1 MMGGMRTRTLTTA
14 LVATLALLAG
24 CGTSAPDADAPAGGR
39 TATATAAA
47 GDGQAVLADLG
58 LDGLTGEEI
67 VARLDPSTD
76 PRPLDLTASVRAD
89 EVLVGDG
96 TTEVA
101 VPLAGDD
108 FYVSIAPYVRSTH
121 ECFFHSLAGCQGEL
135 VEEPVEVRI
144 TTGDGQVLV
153 DEAATTY
160 TNGFVGF
167 WLPKDV
173 EGTIEVSH
181 AGLRGAVPFSTTDG
195 SPTCVTTLRLT

>member
-1 MMGGMRTRTLTTA
+1 MPTRTLTTA

-24 CGTSAPDADAPAGGR
+24 CGTSAPDVDADAPAGASA
-39 TATATAAA
+39 ATATDAAA
-47 GDGQAVLADLG
+47 DTQAVLAELG

-76 PRPLDLTASVRAD
+76 PRPLDLTASVRQD

-135 VEEPVEVRI
+135 VAEPVEVRI
-144 TTGDGQVLV
+144 TAADGQVLV

-173 EGTIEVSH
+173 EGTIEVRH

-195 SPTCVTTLRLT
+195 SPTCVTTLQLT